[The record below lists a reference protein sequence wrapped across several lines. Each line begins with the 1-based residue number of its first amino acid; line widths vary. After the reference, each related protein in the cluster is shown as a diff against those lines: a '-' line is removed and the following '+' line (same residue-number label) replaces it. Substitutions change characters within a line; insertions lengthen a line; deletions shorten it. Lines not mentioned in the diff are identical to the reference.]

1 MVVDWPDV
9 WVRSGQ
15 LRSRPATSLDDIYA
29 QHLESPG
36 TEAYS
41 PAAAKALC
49 RQAGLELPVIRIQL
63 KHGHLLEGAM
73 GQRYEGMMFSVA
85 KALWPRWF
93 FRRLTPFLGLYLL
106 IEARKV

>member
-1 MVVDWPDV
+1 
-9 WVRSGQ
+9 
-15 LRSRPATSLDDIYA
+15 
-29 QHLESPG
+29 
-36 TEAYS
+36 
-41 PAAAKALC
+41 
-49 RQAGLELPVIRIQL
+49 VIRIQL